1 VSRLRVA
8 AVVVAIGSIIFFVAA
23 VSPIS
28 RVFGLH
34 SAEARWRAIS
44 ASANAWIFTQ
54 VLFAAGSII
63 TAVGVLLSA
72 RALQG
77 RSAVSALY
85 LAGFLLLIGAAAW
98 TWHVYLRAQD
108 PRAFIDGTLPGWR
121 FVLYTIL
128 TMGAFVLIG
137 HSLLRMGLPAWSGWL
152 LLGGTILLFALY
164 LVFKDMPPVAYYL
177 LAIVLSYVLFRAG

>member
-1 VSRLRVA
+1 MSPLKVA

-23 VSPIS
+23 VSPSS
-28 RVFGLH
+28 RVFGLPT
-34 SAEARWRAIS
+34 AEARWRLIS
-44 ASANAWIFTQ
+44 TSANAWIFSQ

-77 RSAVSALY
+77 RSDVSALY
-85 LAGFLLLIGAAAW
+85 PAGFLLLIGAAAW

-108 PRAFIDGTLPGWR
+108 PRGFIDGTLPGWH

-128 TMGAFVLIG
+128 TISAFVLIG
-137 HSLLRMGLPAWSGWL
+137 YSLLQMGFPSWSGWL

-164 LVFKDMPPVAYYL
+164 LALKDMPPVFYYL
-177 LAIVLSYVLFRAG
+177 LGLVLSYVLFRAG